1 MVTSIWVHENGGVFY
16 IKNEFTDR
24 VPGIMIRIFQD
35 G

>member
-1 MVTSIWVHENGGVFY
+1 MYRFFLQVMHENA
-16 IKNEFTDR
+16 KREEEFTDR